1 MANKPRTRSRP
12 MLPCFA
18 AGMLERCLRVR
29 GGRFILLVV
38 KKKKGAA
45 LRRRIHHT
53 SYQLEEGLS
62 AEIPEI
68 RWDVFLA
75 GGAVHAHRC
84 RRRTAGAV
92 HKSWF
97 RLDDSWTRA
106 GCQEQEEGMVHSM
119 RERQRASDMRV
130 VFFHASQHSH
140 RLSHQ
145 CDRQRLYGWQMPV
158 RCTYVKSAGQ

>member
-1 MANKPRTRSRP
+1 MVNKPRTRSRP

-53 SYQLEEGLS
+53 SYQLEEDLS
-62 AEIPEI
+62 AKIPEI

-75 GGAVHAHRC
+75 GGAVHAHRGRC
-84 RRRTAGAV
+84 RTAGVV

-97 RLDDSWTRA
+97 RLHDSWTRA
-106 GCQEQEEGMVHSM
+106 GCQEQEEDSICAMRTPSRPKTGILSFTEEHSAI
-119 RERQRASDMRV
+119 ERSV
-130 VFFHASQHSH
+130 NHAQ
-140 RLSHQ
+140 
-145 CDRQRLYGWQMPV
+145 
-158 RCTYVKSAGQ
+158 KNSATRR

>member
-1 MANKPRTRSRP
+1 MVNNPRTRSRP

-18 AGMLERCLRVR
+18 TGMLERCLRVLGR
-29 GGRFILLVV
+29 RFILLVV

-45 LRRRIHHT
+45 RQRRSHHT

-68 RWDVFLA
+68 RWDVLLA

-84 RRRTAGAV
+84 WCRTAGGV
-92 HKSWF
+92 HMSWF

-106 GCQEQEEGMVHSM
+106 GCQEQEDDSIRAMRTPSRPETGILSFTEEHSAI
-119 RERQRASDMRV
+119 ERSV
-130 VFFHASQHSH
+130 THAKENPAT
-140 RLSHQ
+140 R
-145 CDRQRLYGWQMPV
+145 R
-158 RCTYVKSAGQ
+158 